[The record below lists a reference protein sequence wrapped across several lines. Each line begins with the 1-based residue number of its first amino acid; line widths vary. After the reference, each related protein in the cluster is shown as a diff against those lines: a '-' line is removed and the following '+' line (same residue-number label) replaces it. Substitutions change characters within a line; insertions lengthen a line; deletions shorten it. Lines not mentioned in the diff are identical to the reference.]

1 MISALW
7 TGISG
12 LASQQSALDNES
24 NNIANVNTVGYKA
37 SRVSFADLMYQD
49 SIGKGSSVTSAEKQ
63 YTQGTLNV
71 TGSSYDVALDGDGF
85 FVVSNVNSTGT
96 SESYYTRAGN
106 FRMGD
111 NGTLQDASG
120 NEVQGWALST
130 IDKTADVTST
140 NSNLSSFTD
149 DFTQI
154 AGNQIIQFKN
164 KIETYAAKMSDYS
177 TTAKSDSTELTGS
190 GVKTQSA
197 KISDIEALTTNY
209 SSALSAYALNPESI
223 STPSTAQSTLID
235 YPDTASTTLDE
246 EGDQIYVYID
256 GDKITQNYVVTTA
269 SSDLIAELD
278 AANITT
284 SGTTTTAQ
292 YNALASRIATY
303 KGLADQIS
311 SITGLNAYTVDS
323 SNVASTS
330 TVDVLKGKIKI
341 DSIIPGVSFTVG
353 DVSETSSGSIETAGT
368 KTTLTEA
375 VAGTGEG
382 AVKSAMEAL
391 RDAVAGTQQD
401 VYESTDI
408 LSDDNGTAITF
419 ATGDTISF
427 TIGSTT
433 LTSSATA
440 TSYSAAISDLIT
452 KINTDAT
459 LSTQVE
465 AKNINGKLVI
475 EAKETGVEFSGVM
488 KFTDASASTTY
499 TKEKNLDLSGNSG
512 AGAEFMEIVSTVD
525 QTSSKKSLQLKLDS
539 LGLTDSSFGEFSVD
553 DNGIITMKQDGVDY
567 AIGQIAIAQFNN
579 NIELEAVGDNLLAKT
594 KESGEPIYTL
604 NNDNGVSVEGETLEL
619 SEADLSESLVN
630 LMVFQRAFEAN
641 AKTITTADDILQT
654 LIGLKR

>member
-49 SIGKGSSVTSAEKQ
+49 SVGKGSSITSAEKQ
-63 YTQGTLNV
+63 YTQGSLNL

-85 FVVSNVNSTGT
+85 FVVSNVSSTGT
-96 SESYYTRAGN
+96 SETYYTRAGN

-120 NEVQGWALST
+120 NEVQGWALSA

-209 SSALSAYALNPESI
+209 SSALSAYALNPESV
-223 STPSTAQSTLID
+223 SSPSIAQSTLID
-235 YPDTASTTLDE
+235 YPDTASTTLNE

-278 AANITT
+278 AAGITT
-284 SGTTTTAQ
+284 SGTTTTEE

-311 SITGLNAYTVDS
+311 SITGLSAYTVDS

-353 DVSETSSGSIETAGT
+353 DISETSGTTETAGT

-375 VAGTGEG
+375 VAGTGEA

-475 EAKETGVEFSGVM
+475 EAKEAGVEFSGVM

-553 DNGIITMKQDGVDY
+553 DSGIITMKQDGVEY
-567 AIGQIAIAQFNN
+567 AVGQIAIAQFNN

-594 KESGEPIYTL
+594 KDSGEPIYTL

-619 SEADLSESLVN
+619 STADLSESLVN

>member
-120 NEVQGWALST
+120 NEVQGWALAN
-130 IDKTADVTST
+130 IDETSDVVST

-149 DFTQI
+149 IFTQI
-154 AGNQIIQFKN
+154 AGNQIVQFSN
-164 KIETYAAKMSDYS
+164 KIETYAAKMSDY
-177 TTAKSDSTELTGS
+177 TTSAKSDSTQLSGS
-190 GVKTQSA
+190 GIKTQSA

-440 TSYSAAISDLIT
+440 TSYSAAINDLMT